1 MTFEIEHKLVIGV
14 ASSALFD
21 LTASH
26 QVYLDSG
33 PDEYRR
39 YQERN
44 LDVILGKGVA
54 FPFIRRFLNINK
66 VFPRHNP
73 VEVVLFSRNS
83 PETGLR
89 VMRSIAHYG
98 LDISR
103 AAFITGKSP
112 YTYLPAFNA
121 ALFLSANEEDVKSAI
136 AANYPAGLV
145 LPSKIVDDDDD
156 IELRVAFDFDGV
168 IADDESE
175 TIFKRNNDLNE
186 FHAHETLHMAV
197 PHQPGPLAEMF
208 KKLSLMQ
215 RLEERTRAKARPG
228 LQEGAAHCHHHRAQR
243 AISRTGGHHAQE
255 LGRVGQRDLLFGR
268 DEQDARAVDL
278 QAAYLFRRPADP
290 FDVLAGRDDPDGAC
304 AVRDC
309 QPAPGRV
316 RNLGGRMRSRAGP
329 PWRGN
334 PSSGR
339 SPRAPSPFPYPA
351 IITRPA
357 HSQQPACPSI

>member
-1 MTFEIEHKLVIGV
+1 MAFQIEHKLVIGV

-33 PDEYRR
+33 PDEYRK
-39 YQERN
+39 YQEQN

-66 VFPRHNP
+66 CFPRQTP

-103 AAFITGKSP
+103 AAFMTGKSP

-121 ALFLSANEEDVKSAI
+121 ALFLSANEEDVQSAI

-145 LPSKIVDDDDD
+145 LPSKISDDDDD

-175 TIFKRNNDLNE
+175 TVFKMNNDLDE
-186 FHAHETLHMAV
+186 FHAHETKHVAV
-197 PHQPGPLAEMF
+197 PHQPGPLADMF
-208 KKLSLMQ
+208 QKLSIMQ
-215 RLEERTRAKARPG
+215 RMEERAQKRDPNYRKILRIAIITARSAPSHERVVTTLKSWGVSANETFFLGGMEKARVLSVFKPHIFFDDQLTHLKASPG
-228 LQEGAAHCHHHRAQR
+228 GTIPMVH
-243 AISRTGGHHAQE
+243 
-255 LGRVGQRDLLFGR
+255 VPFGI
-268 DEQDARAVDL
+268 AN
-278 QAAYLFRRPADP
+278 RRPAP
-290 FDVLAGRDDPDGAC
+290 
-304 AVRDC
+304 
-309 QPAPGRV
+309 
-316 RNLGGRMRSRAGP
+316 
-329 PWRGN
+329 
-334 PSSGR
+334 
-339 SPRAPSPFPYPA
+339 
-351 IITRPA
+351 
-357 HSQQPACPSI
+357 